1 MRTDNQQFPLDR
13 RRFVKM
19 AGSAAAGLTVSP
31 QFAFSQIPYDPLQ
44 SDRKIRIG
52 VVGGGFGAAFQWHEH
67 PNCTVYAV
75 SDLRTDRRNI
85 LMEVYSCK
93 RAYESLEKLICDD
106 EIEAVAV
113 FTGAPDH
120 VRHCEMVM
128 DAGKHCISAVPAAM
142 TIEGCER
149 LLKAKLRNNRRY
161 MMAETSYYRYHTI
174 AARDLFQQ
182 EKFGELFYSE
192 AEYYHPRDEASAAR
206 AVRQGKRTWRY
217 GLPPMLYPTHS
228 TGFLVGVTRERFT
241 EVSCLGWGNPQ
252 NNYIKNRDNA
262 YSSPFNVQTGIFKTD
277 RHHMSRVNVFWEG
290 IAHGERAQWF
300 GTKMAFYSPGS
311 GGQPFNIQGENP
323 PDWENVPNFWE
334 RLPEPLRHDSG
345 HGGSHT
351 FITHEFIA
359 ALIENRE
366 PAVDIYEALAMTAPG
381 IVAHESSLNGGEQL
395 KVPQFDQK
403 KIYRELD

>member
-1 MRTDNQQFPLDR
+1 MKTNYPHYSLNR
-13 RRFVKM
+13 RSFVKM
-19 AGSAAAGLTVSP
+19 AGAAAAGLTVSP
-31 QFAFSQIPYDPLQ
+31 QFAFSHIPYDPLP

-52 VVGGGFGAAFQWHEH
+52 VVGGGFGSSFQWHEH

-75 SDLRTDRRNI
+75 SDLRIDRRNK

-93 RAYESLEKLICDD
+93 KAYESLEKLICDD

-113 FTGAPDH
+113 FTGATDH

-149 LLKAKLRNNRRY
+149 LLEAKLRNNRRY
-161 MMAETSYYRYHTI
+161 MMAETSYYRYYTI

-252 NNYIKNRDNA
+252 NHYVKNRDNA
-262 YSSPFNVQTGIFKTD
+262 YNNPYSAQTGIFKTD

-311 GGQPFNIQGENP
+311 GSQPFNIQGENP
-323 PDWENVPNFWE
+323 PDWETVPNFWE

-381 IVAHESSLNGGEQL
+381 IVAHESSMNGGEQL